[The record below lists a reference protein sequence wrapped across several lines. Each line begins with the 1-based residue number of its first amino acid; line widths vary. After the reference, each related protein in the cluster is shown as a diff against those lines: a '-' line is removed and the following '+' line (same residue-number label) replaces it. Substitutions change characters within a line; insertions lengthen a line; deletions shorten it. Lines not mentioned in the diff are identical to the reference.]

1 VVSTDANQPAAMLPP
16 AAVIL
21 WIHPELTFRPDGREI
36 LAIFLAAINDIR
48 HNYGVPVP
56 GPVVQFDAKLQ
67 LETYVI
73 EAHGVRIGSGKIAEQ
88 DKPTQDEIQCQFSMA
103 LRRQLPLFLGIQETA
118 TLVNKWA
125 LEYPDLVKE
134 TLRAVAPQ
142 RLTEVLRRLLK
153 EEISIR
159 NMRDIFE
166 AITDA
171 ATREKDAGLL
181 VEQVRLAI
189 RRQLGDQYGGVN
201 RLLFAIL
208 VHPELEDLIHQSM
221 RNTSAQSP
229 VVLSPKLYQSVVQNL
244 HQVLQLAAEKSE
256 MKTTPVLLCSPEVRR
271 HLRSLLEDEFFEL
284 PVLSYQELTGDLRIQ
299 QIGQI
304 NT

>member
-1 VVSTDANQPAAMLPP
+1 
-16 AAVIL
+16 
-21 WIHPELTFRPDGREI
+21 
-36 LAIFLAAINDIR
+36 
-48 HNYGVPVP
+48 
-56 GPVVQFDAKLQ
+56 
-67 LETYVI
+67 
-73 EAHGVRIGSGKIAEQ
+73 
-88 DKPTQDEIQCQFSMA
+88 